1 MKKEYIGI
9 SMGDPAGVGPEI
21 LVKTVECKEIY
32 DWCMPIF
39 IGNLK
44 ILELAKEI
52 CDSNVEINIIERP
65 EDGDYRHGILN
76 LIHID
81 NVDIKNFKW
90 GKISGNCGK
99 AAFEYI
105 EKAIHMA
112 LDNKIAAIATAPIN
126 KESFKAGKIPFI
138 GHTEVLES
146 LTNSKNPLTMF
157 QVYNLRVFFLSRHIS
172 LRQACDY
179 VTKERMYDFIVNSNE
194 ALKILGIENPKLAVA
209 GLNPHSGEHG
219 LFGKEEVEE
228 IEPAIEL
235 AKKDNIDIVGPIG
248 ADSVFYL
255 GLKGNF
261 DAVLSLYHDQGH
273 IATKMVDF
281 ERTISITNNLP
292 FLRTSV
298 DHGTAFDIAGKGIV
312 HEKSM
317 IEAIKLAAKYAPY
330 YNSRLNSH

>member
-105 EKAIHMA
+105 EKAVHMA

>member
-105 EKAIHMA
+105 EKAVHMA

-219 LFGKEEVEE
+219 LFGKEEVKE

-281 ERTISITNNLP
+281 EKTISITNNLP